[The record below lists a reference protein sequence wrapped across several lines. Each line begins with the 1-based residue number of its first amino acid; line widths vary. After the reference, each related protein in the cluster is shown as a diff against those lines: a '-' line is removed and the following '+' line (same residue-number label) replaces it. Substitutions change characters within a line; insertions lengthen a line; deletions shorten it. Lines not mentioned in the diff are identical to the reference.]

1 MTNKN
6 LEIMAAMIEEI
17 NNLIS
22 EDVDGTWEKI
32 TDFREVTEDDKYE
45 ETKKNLLAELKRIA
59 DAVKENGGLATYLD
73 NNNTYE
79 VTGLIVHHNGC
90 IGALIDAPVYCV
102 NEIFVNKSGKPC
114 ISGWALDNINRGET
128 FKDLFDPEKRYFPA
142 YMFYDVQSGEYF
154 IKNTLPM
161 LETYQRTLDLA
172 DDIALTAEHNASVRI
187 GGRFYGMSYR
197 EKMEAMK
204 KVIEERKAARE
215 AREAAQKVS

>member
-1 MTNKN
+1 MNNKN
-6 LEIMAAMIEEI
+6 LEIMTAMIEEI
-17 NNLIS
+17 NNWIS

-32 TDFREVTEDDKYE
+32 TDFREVTEDDNYE
-45 ETKKNLLAELKRIA
+45 ETKKNLLAELKKIA
-59 DAVKENGGLATYLD
+59 DAVKENGGACYLD

-142 YMFYDVQSGEYF
+142 YMFYDVQSGNYF
-154 IKNTLPM
+154 IRNTLPM
-161 LETYQRTLDLA
+161 LEVYQRTLDFA
-172 DDIALTAEHNASVRI
+172 DDIAPIAANNASVRI

-197 EKMEAMK
+197 EKLGAMK
-204 KVIEERKAARE
+204 KVIEERKAAKE
-215 AREAAQKVS
+215 ARETAQKVS